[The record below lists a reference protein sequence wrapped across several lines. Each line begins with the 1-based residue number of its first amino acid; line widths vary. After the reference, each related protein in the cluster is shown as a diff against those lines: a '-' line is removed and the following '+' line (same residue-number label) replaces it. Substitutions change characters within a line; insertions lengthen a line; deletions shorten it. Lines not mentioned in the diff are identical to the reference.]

1 MVAADDS
8 GSKNASPTDDGGTV
22 VVADFALAGTAWDA
36 TAALKSIEDGQRGL
50 IDGVVVVSRAADG
63 ALAIQDDGD
72 QSAENGLAWGAVGGI
87 VLGLV
92 FPPSILGSAIV
103 LGAAGAATGKLRQ
116 LRHRSELEG
125 KLEDSIAPGHFGV
138 VVLVSGPSALTVRSA
153 LSGADSVSESAVS
166 ASVARAIKAL
176 AQGDESVDIEGPPV
190 GGGGIRPQP
199 V

>member
-1 MVAADDS
+1 MAADVTSSND
-8 GSKNASPTDDGGTV
+8 ASSTDDEGMV
-22 VVADFALAGTAWDA
+22 VVADFAQARTAWDA
-36 TAALKSIEDGQRGL
+36 NASLRSIEESQRGL
-50 IDGVVVVSRAADG
+50 IEGVVVVSRGADG
-63 ALAIQDDGD
+63 ALAILDDGD
-72 QSAENGLAWGAVGGI
+72 QSAGNGLAWGAVGGI

-138 VVLVSGPSALTVRSA
+138 VVLVNGPSAVTARSA
-153 LSGADSVSESAVS
+153 LSAADSVSESAVS
-166 ASVARAIKAL
+166 SNVARAIRAL
-176 AQGDESVDIEGPPV
+176 AQGDLSADIEGPPV